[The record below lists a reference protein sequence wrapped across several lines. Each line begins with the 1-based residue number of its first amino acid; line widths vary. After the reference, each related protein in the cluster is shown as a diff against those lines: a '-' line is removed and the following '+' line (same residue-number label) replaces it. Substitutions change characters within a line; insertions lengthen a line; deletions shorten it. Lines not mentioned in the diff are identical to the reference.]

1 MWESYKKGFRAYLQL
16 EKSLSRNSID
26 AYQRDLDK
34 LTQYIQLTGEL
45 QNPADINLPFL
56 QGFIKW
62 LAELG
67 LSDSSQSRIISGLR
81 SFYTFCLARADC

>member
-34 LTQYIQLTGEL
+34 LTQ
-45 QNPADINLPFL
+45 
-56 QGFIKW
+56 
-62 LAELG
+62 
-67 LSDSSQSRIISGLR
+67 
-81 SFYTFCLARADC
+81 